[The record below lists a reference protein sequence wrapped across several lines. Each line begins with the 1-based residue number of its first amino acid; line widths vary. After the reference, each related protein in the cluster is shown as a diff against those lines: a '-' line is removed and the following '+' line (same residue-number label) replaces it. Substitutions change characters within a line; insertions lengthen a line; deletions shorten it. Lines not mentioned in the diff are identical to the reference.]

1 MNTWS
6 ALSPSTERGI
16 GKKLL
21 KAYHRTRRDFPLVNF
36 MVVYGVKQAGA
47 ALFLAD
53 IVRSHPPQL
62 LNCNLTRPRS
72 PGSAPLAQCRDLG
85 GLRHRL
91 LTNTSTH
98 RISVLQISD
107 ILVTGAFIRKANLA
121 EICEPHPARAR
132 AIAAFSMI
140 FILIP
145 LVLTALFIT
154 RVHIRG
160 YVRRKQLQEM
170 QKTLQGSATATQPF
184 LGGSAAVDTS
194 HLPDIYTANLAPP
207 STPPSHSN
215 HHVWHRGE
223 CHASVL
229 LWLVSSDCLSP
240 RFRWF
245 QSSFPAPGVI
255 RKFFTLTPSMP
266 NTHISTQRSHSFRL
280 PCPNLSPTTSLATC
294 P

>member
-1 MNTWS
+1 MDQ
-6 ALSPSTERGI
+6 LSTS
-16 GKKLL
+16 
-21 KAYHRTRRDFPLVNF
+21 
-36 MVVYGVKQAGA
+36 
-47 ALFLAD
+47 
-53 IVRSHPPQL
+53 S
-62 LNCNLTRPRS
+62 
-72 PGSAPLAQCRDLG
+72 
-85 GLRHRL
+85 
-91 LTNTSTH
+91 STH
-98 RISVLQISD
+98 HNPVLQISD

-207 STPPSHSN
+207 STALHTLLTLTPF
-215 HHVWHRGE
+215 HVARLCKLFFQFG
-223 CHASVL
+223 CG
-229 LWLVSSDCLSP
+229 LSP
-240 RFRWF
+240 RIASLPVFTV
-245 QSSFPAPGVI
+245 SSSVRTPGVVC
-255 RKFFTLTPSMP
+255 MYE
-266 NTHISTQRSHSFRL
+266 
-280 PCPNLSPTTSLATC
+280 
-294 P
+294 